1 MSRIFAIATIGTL
14 LLVGTA
20 AIGSAAENS
29 GSEAELLDDILAIFA
44 TSLEIGALVPIAL
57 AVGLVIAVLG
67 VMARL

>member
-1 MSRIFAIATIGTL
+1 MSRIFAIATIGTV

>member
-1 MSRIFAIATIGTL
+1 MSRIFALTAIATV

-29 GSEAELLDDILAIFA
+29 GSQAELLDDIVAIFA

-57 AVGLVIAVLG
+57 AVGLVIGVLG

>member
-1 MSRIFAIATIGTL
+1 MTRIFAIATIGTV

>member
-1 MSRIFAIATIGTL
+1 MTRIFAIATIGTV

-29 GSEAELLDDILAIFA
+29 GSEAELLDDIVAIFA

>member
-1 MSRIFAIATIGTL
+1 MTRIFALATIGTV

-29 GSEAELLDDILAIFA
+29 GSEAELLDDIVAIFA